1 MPGRRSSVPGTVIF
15 SGASGALPPRSN
27 NNEAMDGVA
36 LFSAGLTL
44 ETYVTGAPNPVKCSA
59 SYGRG
64 LLDGKRN
71 PPKRRQV
78 FDRRRS
84 GPDHA
89 RVEDDRVSAGP
100 LRRAGSNPR
109 RTLLP
114 GTGSSGQPVSES
126 RLRRYRL
133 NRPAGRADRS
143 GPPRG
148 SGWHAGA
155 RRKRLSCGPAGRGT
169 FLLAVLLPGRMTG
182 TGRA

>member
-1 MPGRRSSVPGTVIF
+1 MRNPEDAAQYREPRFRGQPP
-15 SGASGALPPRSN
+15 GALSSRSN
-27 NNEAMDGVA
+27 NNEALDGVA

-84 GPDHA
+84 GLDHA

-100 LRRAGSNPR
+100 LRRAGSDPR

-126 RLRRYRL
+126 RLRRHRL
-133 NRPAGRADRS
+133 NPAHGRADRS
-143 GPPRG
+143 GPR
-148 SGWHAGA
+148 GA
-155 RRKRLSCGPAGRGT
+155 RLACGRTAEDAAVRPGGPRD
-169 FLLAVLLPGRMTG
+169 VLLPRSPSPG
-182 TGRA
+182 T